1 MTRRGIDRRLA
12 CVAST
17 IRNRPI
23 PTDEITAAFETFRT
37 TGVLPTDQRVAQC
50 VAHRLQHG
58 IDSGTALTPDI
69 YKQIVQQAMNGT
81 APRPDRYRD
90 TLIREAIWGRDE
102 VRCVARTILCFLASN
117 GVDLA
122 QLVFA
127 NRTVPAFGTVG
138 MELLGMPQRLVDQ
151 PYEEQAAQLL
161 HRLDELRH
169 RIPQHDRRWVARL
182 RVAVDRFWDEDEFP
196 DDDLM
201 LECAIVVGEL
211 GALHH
216 HLAGQD
222 VAVLMR
228 AFHMTTG
235 KPHAEL
241 RDLAAALPR
250 LAREVA

>member
-1 MTRRGIDRRLA
+1 MTRRHIHRRLA

-50 VAHRLQHG
+50 VAHRVQHA
-58 IDSGTALTPDI
+58 IDSGVEPTPEI
-69 YKQIVQQAMNGT
+69 YKQIVRQAMNGT

-102 VRCVARTILCFLASN
+102 VRGVARAILRYLASN
-117 GVDLA
+117 GVDLT
-122 QLVFA
+122 QPVFA
-127 NRTVPAFGTVG
+127 DRTVPEFGTVG
-138 MELLGMPQRLVDQ
+138 MELLGMPQRLVAQ
-151 PYEEQAAQLL
+151 PYEEQAATLL

-169 RIPQHDRRWVARL
+169 RIPNNRNWVARL
-182 RVAVDRFWDEDEFP
+182 RVAIDRFWDEDELP

-211 GALHH
+211 GALQH

-228 AFHMTTG
+228 EFHMTTG